1 MQTISSFFNG
11 ERREVAV
18 ESHKTYPEDLKDC
31 ERVEVKRQI
40 SENEG
45 NEHKNERKEVKATRK
60 VMNRIQRRRKANVGW
75 DEKRTQA
82 VTSLV
87 ERKNVIVI
95 NGVKYAVIKEIGSG
109 GYAKVFSAITE
120 KRQTVAIKI
129 TNLEEEDGSINSLL
143 QKEAELMLRIGS
155 DTSKHIIK
163 MLSYELKNSGGINML
178 YMALELGQGSLQ
190 NVLLKE
196 QSSLSMTA
204 LR

>member
-1 MQTISSFFNG
+1 MNN
-11 ERREVAV
+11 
-18 ESHKTYPEDLKDC
+18 C
-31 ERVEVKRQI
+31 ERVEVERQI

-45 NEHKNERKEVKATRK
+45 IEHINIRKEVKATRRAL
-60 VMNRIQRRRKANVGW
+60 NRIQRRRKANVGC

-82 VTSLV
+82 VAALV
-87 ERKNVIVI
+87 ERENVIAI
-95 NGVKYAVIKEIGSG
+95 NGIKYDIIKEVGGG

-129 TNLEEEDGSINSLL
+129 TNLKEEDGSINSLL
-143 QKEAELMLRIGS
+143 NKEAELMLRIGS
-155 DTSKHIIK
+155 DSSKHIIK
-163 MLSYELKNSGGINML
+163 MLSYELVNSGGIDML

-196 QSSLSMTA
+196 QSNLSLTA